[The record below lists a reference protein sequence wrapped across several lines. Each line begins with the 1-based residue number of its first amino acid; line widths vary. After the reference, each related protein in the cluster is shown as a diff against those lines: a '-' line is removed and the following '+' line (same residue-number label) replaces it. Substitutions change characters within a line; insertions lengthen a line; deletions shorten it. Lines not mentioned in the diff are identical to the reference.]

1 MDFHSLMGEASAM
14 ILGKRNDDTVCDRL
28 NYQYTVGILVVFA
41 VIYMNRLYTDQ
52 IKCWVKLLM
61 FPYTSFIVFVL

>member
-1 MDFHSLMGEASAM
+1 MGEASAM
-14 ILGKRNDDTVCDRL
+14 ILGKRNDDSVCDRL